1 MTVKVYDIDAAQTVE
16 QVLEP
21 LIMPRYLVSKVDYD
35 VIVALLREVQNDAGN
50 WLASDLQ
57 RRIALAVGPGG
68 TSPAGYPDDTG
79 AES

>member
-57 RRIALAVGPGG
+57 RRIALVVGPGG

-79 AES
+79 TEP